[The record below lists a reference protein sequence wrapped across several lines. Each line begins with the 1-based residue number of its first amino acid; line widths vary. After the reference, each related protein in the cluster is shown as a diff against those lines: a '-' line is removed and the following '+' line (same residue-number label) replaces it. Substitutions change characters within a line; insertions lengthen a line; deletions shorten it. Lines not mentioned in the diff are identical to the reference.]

1 MLTDSVKEKVVIGI
15 KGKYPEY
22 SNVFFRF
29 RNERETLFMFFGN
42 KPNPNNIT
50 NITFENSC
58 SEKVVVFFE
67 RTKKTDSQ
75 MFIDTISEIL
85 HNSETAN
92 ESESE
97 TDSEPEIE
105 SFESESVESEGA
117 VFSVLNKNEKKLVA
131 DIINSD
137 PDEYTDLLNSST
149 HEDFLRVL
157 NSIYGHLTKPYKLWR
172 RIHEYQKKNNLG
184 W

>member
-1 MLTDSVKEKVVIGI
+1 MLADSVKEKVVIGI

-67 RTKKTDSQ
+67 RTKEIDSQ

-85 HNSETAN
+85 HNSETTN

-97 TDSEPEIE
+97 TE
-105 SFESESVESEGA
+105 SSESESVESEGA

-149 HEDFLRVL
+149 HEDFLRSL
-157 NSIYGHLTKPYKLWR
+157 NSIYEYLTKPYKLWR

>member
-67 RTKKTDSQ
+67 RTKKIDSQ

-85 HNSETAN
+85 HNSETTN

-97 TDSEPEIE
+97 TE
-105 SFESESVESEGA
+105 SSESESVESEGA

-149 HEDFLRVL
+149 HEDFLHSL

>member
-1 MLTDSVKEKVVIGI
+1 MLTDGVKEKIVIGI

-67 RTKKTDSQ
+67 RTKKIDSQ

-85 HNSETAN
+85 HSSETTN

-97 TDSEPEIE
+97 TE
-105 SFESESVESEGA
+105 SSESESVESEGA

>member
-1 MLTDSVKEKVVIGI
+1 MLTDGVKEKIVIGI

-22 SNVFFRF
+22 SNVFFKF

-67 RTKKTDSQ
+67 QIKKIDSQ

-85 HNSETAN
+85 HNSETTN

-97 TDSEPEIE
+97 TE
-105 SFESESVESEGA
+105 SSESESVESEGA

-149 HEDFLRVL
+149 HEDFLRSL

>member
-1 MLTDSVKEKVVIGI
+1 MLADSVKEKVVIGI

-67 RTKKTDSQ
+67 RTKEIDSQ

-85 HNSETAN
+85 HNSETTN

-97 TDSEPEIE
+97 TESSESEP
-105 SFESESVESEGA
+105 VESEGA

-131 DIINSD
+131 GIINSD

-149 HEDFLRVL
+149 YEDFLRSL
-157 NSIYGHLTKPYKLWR
+157 NSIYRHLTKPYKLWR

>member
-1 MLTDSVKEKVVIGI
+1 MLTDGVKEKIVIGI

-22 SNVFFRF
+22 SNVFFKF

-67 RTKKTDSQ
+67 RTKKIDSQ

-85 HNSETAN
+85 YNSETTN

-97 TDSEPEIE
+97 TE
-105 SFESESVESEGA
+105 SSESESVESEGA

>member
-1 MLTDSVKEKVVIGI
+1 MLADSVKEKVVIGI

-67 RTKKTDSQ
+67 RTKKIDSQ

-85 HNSETAN
+85 HNSETTN

-97 TDSEPEIE
+97 TESSE
-105 SFESESVESEGA
+105 FESVESEGA

-149 HEDFLRVL
+149 HEDFLHSL

>member
-1 MLTDSVKEKVVIGI
+1 MLTDGVKEKIVIGI

-22 SNVFFRF
+22 SNVFFKF

-67 RTKKTDSQ
+67 RTKKIDSQ

-85 HNSETAN
+85 HSSETTN

-97 TDSEPEIE
+97 TE
-105 SFESESVESEGA
+105 SSESESVESEGA

>member
-67 RTKKTDSQ
+67 RTKKIDSQ

-85 HNSETAN
+85 HNSETTN

-97 TDSEPEIE
+97 TE
-105 SFESESVESEGA
+105 SSESESVESEGA

>member
-1 MLTDSVKEKVVIGI
+1 MLTDGVKEKVVIGI

-22 SNVFFRF
+22 SKVFFRF

-67 RTKKTDSQ
+67 RTKKIDSQ

-85 HNSETAN
+85 HNSETTN

-97 TDSEPEIE
+97 TE
-105 SFESESVESEGA
+105 SSESESVESEGA

>member
-1 MLTDSVKEKVVIGI
+1 MLADSVKEKVVIGI

-67 RTKKTDSQ
+67 RTKKIDSQ

-85 HNSETAN
+85 HNSETTN

-97 TDSEPEIE
+97 TE
-105 SFESESVESEGA
+105 SSESESVESEGA

>member
-1 MLTDSVKEKVVIGI
+1 MLADSVKEKVVIGI

-67 RTKKTDSQ
+67 RTKKIDSQ

-85 HNSETAN
+85 HNSETTN

-97 TDSEPEIE
+97 TESSE
-105 SFESESVESEGA
+105 FESVESEGA

-149 HEDFLRVL
+149 HEDFLRSL

>member
-67 RTKKTDSQ
+67 RTKKIDSQ

-85 HNSETAN
+85 YNSETTN

-97 TDSEPEIE
+97 TENS
-105 SFESESVESEGA
+105 ESESVESEGA

-149 HEDFLRVL
+149 HEDFLHSL

>member
-1 MLTDSVKEKVVIGI
+1 MLADSVKEKVVIEI

-22 SNVFFRF
+22 SKVFFRF

-67 RTKKTDSQ
+67 RTKKIDSQ

-85 HNSETAN
+85 HNSETTN

-97 TDSEPEIE
+97 TE
-105 SFESESVESEGA
+105 SSESVESEGA

-149 HEDFLRVL
+149 HEDFLRSL

>member
-1 MLTDSVKEKVVIGI
+1 MLADSVKEKVVIEI

-22 SNVFFRF
+22 SKVFFRF

-85 HNSETAN
+85 HSSETTN

-97 TDSEPEIE
+97 IE
-105 SFESESVESEGA
+105 SSESESVESEGA

-149 HEDFLRVL
+149 HEDFLRSL

>member
-1 MLTDSVKEKVVIGI
+1 MLTDKVVIGI

-67 RTKKTDSQ
+67 RTKKIDSQ

-85 HNSETAN
+85 HNSETTN
-92 ESESE
+92 ERESE
-97 TDSEPEIE
+97 TE
-105 SFESESVESEGA
+105 SSESESVESEGV

>member
-1 MLTDSVKEKVVIGI
+1 MLTDSVKEKVVIGV

-22 SNVFFRF
+22 SKVFFRF

-67 RTKKTDSQ
+67 RTKKIDSQ

-97 TDSEPEIE
+97 TDSEPETE

-149 HEDFLRVL
+149 HEDFLRSL

>member
-1 MLTDSVKEKVVIGI
+1 MLTDGVKEKIVIGI

-22 SNVFFRF
+22 SKVFFRF

-67 RTKKTDSQ
+67 RTKKIDSQ

-85 HNSETAN
+85 HNSETTN

-97 TDSEPEIE
+97 TE
-105 SFESESVESEGA
+105 SSESESVESEGA

>member
-1 MLTDSVKEKVVIGI
+1 MLADSVKEKVVIGI

-22 SNVFFRF
+22 SKVFFRF

-67 RTKKTDSQ
+67 RTKKIDSQ

-85 HNSETAN
+85 HNSETTN

-97 TDSEPEIE
+97 TESSE
-105 SFESESVESEGA
+105 FESVESEGA

-149 HEDFLRVL
+149 HEDFLRSL

>member
-1 MLTDSVKEKVVIGI
+1 MLADSVKEKVVIGI

-67 RTKKTDSQ
+67 RTKKIDSQ

-85 HNSETAN
+85 YNSETTN

-97 TDSEPEIE
+97 TENS
-105 SFESESVESEGA
+105 ESESVESEGA

-131 DIINSD
+131 GIINSD

-149 HEDFLRVL
+149 YEDFLRSL
-157 NSIYGHLTKPYKLWR
+157 NSIYRHLTKPYKLWR

>member
-22 SNVFFRF
+22 SKVFFRF

-67 RTKKTDSQ
+67 RTKKIDSQ

-85 HNSETAN
+85 HNSETTN

-97 TDSEPEIE
+97 TE
-105 SFESESVESEGA
+105 SSESESVESEGA

-149 HEDFLRVL
+149 HEDFLRSL

>member
-1 MLTDSVKEKVVIGI
+1 MLADSVKEKVVIGI

-22 SNVFFRF
+22 SKVFFRF

-67 RTKKTDSQ
+67 RTKKIDSQ

-85 HNSETAN
+85 HNSETTN

-97 TDSEPEIE
+97 TE
-105 SFESESVESEGA
+105 SSESESVESEGA

-149 HEDFLRVL
+149 HEDFLHSL

>member
-22 SNVFFRF
+22 SKVFFRF

-67 RTKKTDSQ
+67 RTKETNSQ

-85 HNSETAN
+85 HNSETTN

-97 TDSEPEIE
+97 TE
-105 SFESESVESEGA
+105 SSESESVESEGA

-137 PDEYTDLLNSST
+137 PDEYIDLLNSST
-149 HEDFLRVL
+149 HEDFLHSL

>member
-1 MLTDSVKEKVVIGI
+1 MLADSVKEKVVIGI

-29 RNERETLFMFFGN
+29 RNERETLFIFFGN

-67 RTKKTDSQ
+67 RTKKNDSQ

-85 HNSETAN
+85 HNSETTNEN
-92 ESESE
+92 ESETES
-97 TDSEPEIE
+97 SEP
-105 SFESESVESEGA
+105 ESVESEGA

>member
-67 RTKKTDSQ
+67 RTKETNSQ

-85 HNSETAN
+85 HNSETTN

-97 TDSEPEIE
+97 TESSE
-105 SFESESVESEGA
+105 FESVESEGA

>member
-1 MLTDSVKEKVVIGI
+1 MLADSVKEKVVIGV

-22 SNVFFRF
+22 SKVFFRF

-67 RTKKTDSQ
+67 RTKKIDSQ
-75 MFIDTISEIL
+75 IFIDIISEIL
-85 HNSETAN
+85 HNSETTN

-97 TDSEPEIE
+97 TE
-105 SFESESVESEGA
+105 SSESESVESEGA

-149 HEDFLRVL
+149 HEDFLRSL

>member
-1 MLTDSVKEKVVIGI
+1 MLADSVKEKAVIGI

-22 SNVFFRF
+22 SKVFFRF

-67 RTKKTDSQ
+67 RTKETNSQ

-85 HNSETAN
+85 HNSETTN

-97 TDSEPEIE
+97 TE
-105 SFESESVESEGA
+105 SSESESVESEGA

-149 HEDFLRVL
+149 HEDFLHSL

>member
-1 MLTDSVKEKVVIGI
+1 MLADSVKEKVVIRI

-22 SNVFFRF
+22 SKVFFRF

-67 RTKKTDSQ
+67 RTKETNSQ

-85 HNSETAN
+85 HNSETTN

-97 TDSEPEIE
+97 TESSE
-105 SFESESVESEGA
+105 SKSVESEGA
-117 VFSVLNKNEKKLVA
+117 VFNVLNKNEKKLVA